1 MSAGDR
7 VDWGGDNSPVRGR
20 GSSSFSSLLGRD
32 HSPRANKNNNK
43 YTGFTVKN
51 GGSANQRTAAGL
63 SGLHKTLVDRK
74 VNLKSGNTL
83 VGPKASGGAGTLK
96 TQWVAK
102 DGGTPSR
109 AVVQAKAAS
118 VRVRAEKPER

>member
-1 MSAGDR
+1 MSN
-7 VDWGGDNSPVRGR
+7 VDWGINPDKGQSKRLAKA
-20 GSSSFSSLLGRD
+20 SFSGLLGR
-32 HSPRANKNNNK
+32 SKAPKSNKNNNK

-51 GGSANQRTAAGL
+51 GGTTNQKTISGV

-74 VNLKSGNTL
+74 LNLKSGNTL

-109 AVVQAKAAS
+109 SVVQAKPSS
-118 VRVRAEKPER
+118 VKVRAEKPEK